1 MLQADPALCEKAL
14 AILARWDQHVSVR
27 YKPLRDR
34 WVEIISERDWASA
47 LDESERGNQL
57 RQASPLAI
65 LLPENLR
72 LEIIRKLHQDWAASE
87 AESAAWD
94 NVAPIGREF
103 GSPDYERLE
112 KLDHF
117 ACLAHGS
124 LAAARKWLDTP
135 NADFGGISP
144 EDLAKTPE
152 GFERVLQLLK
162 SDHLGSSKNGSLAN

>member
-27 YKPLRDR
+27 SKPLRDR

-72 LEIIRKLHQDWAASE
+72 LEIMRKFYQDWAAAE
-87 AESAAWD
+87 AESAVWE

-112 KLDHF
+112 ELDHY

-124 LAAARKWLDTP
+124 LAAARNWLDTP
-135 NADFGGISP
+135 NTELGDISP

-162 SDHLGSSKNGSLAN
+162 SDHLGSSKNRSLAN